1 MSSNFKAGFARPL
14 LPDLPEGKISTL
26 VRDPVPTPTFL
37 DESALSFT
45 VHARIHIAAPP
56 IVVLRALLDT
66 GSWPRWNSFIP
77 AAAIHNSGTPVSALP
92 ESSEILG
99 VGAVFTMFVNMS
111 GKSGEERGPVEKLR
125 KSNECLSLVEELVPQ
140 REQGRK
146 GWRLAWGADGQF
158 MLKAD
163 RVQEI
168 VETEGGCEYVTWESF
183 GGMMAPVVRLAVG
196 GQLIDRFADQARDL
210 KEWCEGDRGDDE

>member
-1 MSSNFKAGFARPL
+1 MARIHVADVTCEPPTPNTFRPCHPTSKPASL
-14 LPDLPEGKISTL
+14 GPFLPDLPEGKISTL
-26 VRDPVPTPTFL
+26 VRAPVPTPTFL
-37 DESALSFT
+37 DESTLSFT

-77 AAAIHNSGTPVSALP
+77 AAAIHNSGIPVSALP

-99 VGAVFTMFVNMS
+99 VGAEFTMFVNMS
-111 GKSGEERGPVEKLR
+111 GKSEEERGPVEKLR
-125 KSNECLSLVEELVPQ
+125 KSNECLSLVEELVPE

-168 VETEGGCEYVTWESF
+168 VETEGGCE
-183 GGMMAPVVRLAVG
+183 
-196 GQLIDRFADQARDL
+196 FADQARDL

>member
-1 MSSNFKAGFARPL
+1 MSSTFQPGFARPL
-14 LPDLPEGKISTL
+14 LPALPEGKTSAL
-26 VRDPVPTPTFL
+26 VRAPVPTPTFP
-37 DESALSFT
+37 DESTLSFT

-56 IVVLRALLDT
+56 IIVLRALLDT

-77 AAAIHNSGTPVSALP
+77 AVQIYYGGTPVSALP
-92 ESSEILG
+92 ESSDILG

-111 GKSGEERGPVEKLR
+111 GKSEEKREPVEKLR
-125 KSNECLSLVEELVPQ
+125 KSNEYLSIVEELVPQ

-146 GWRLAWGADGQF
+146 GWRMAWGADGHF
-158 MLKAD
+158 MLKGD

-210 KEWCEGDRGDDE
+210 KEWCEGDGGE